1 MIEEVRFNAD
11 GLVPVIAQDA
21 HDGTI
26 LMLAWANKEAL
37 EETLETGFGTY
48 FSRSRQKLWRKGE
61 QSGNRQKVFEVL
73 LDCDGDSVIYK
84 VEQKRKHCL
93 SYRPQ
98 ELLLPQ
104 LGRQRLERECSCPEV
119 SGRDVRQGTSLK
131 E

>member
-61 QSGNRQKVFEVL
+61 QSGNRQKVFEVCSTVTGTPLFTKLSKKETLPVIPATGAAFTAAGTAKTGKRML
-73 LDCDGDSVIYK
+73 LS
-84 VEQKRKHCL
+84 
-93 SYRPQ
+93 
-98 ELLLPQ
+98 
-104 LGRQRLERECSCPEV
+104 
-119 SGRDVRQGTSLK
+119 
-131 E
+131 

>member
-1 MIEEVRFNAD
+1 MN
-11 GLVPVIAQDA
+11 
-21 HDGTI
+21 GTI

-84 VEQKRKHCL
+84 VEQKGNIACHTGRLPH
-93 SYRPQ
+93 RP
-98 ELLLPQ
+98 
-104 LGRQRLERECSCPEV
+104 
-119 SGRDVRQGTSLK
+119 SLK
-131 E
+131 RHPGLSKIIWQRN

>member
-73 LDCDGDSVIYK
+73 LDCDGDSVIYHGRD
-84 VEQKRKHCL
+84 ERRGTPGYFPPL
-93 SYRPQ
+93 PA
-98 ELLLPQ
+98 LLPRSQ
-104 LGRQRLERECSCPEV
+104 NQ
-119 SGRDVRQGTSLK
+119 DRQGDGRAF
-131 E
+131 